1 MEFIMSTKVNVFIT
15 PLNDNKYVCIANNE
29 PIAKSN
35 DATYF
40 ERHYSTNSIKKLE
53 NVDVD
58 KFIYLT
64 PTGRVDHIDLVSK
77 SDGVISRIISKLS
90 KPERIQLRREGKVV
104 IDIVKTM
111 KMKLA

>member
-40 ERHYSTNSIKKLE
+40 ERHYSTNS
-53 NVDVD
+53 VDPVGVS
-58 KFIYLT
+58 L
-64 PTGRVDHIDLVSK
+64 PTM
-77 SDGVISRIISKLS
+77 ISFVHRFGYEY
-90 KPERIQLRREGKVV
+90 P
-104 IDIVKTM
+104 
-111 KMKLA
+111 